1 MTPGYPDERSS
12 LGSKA
17 KTTKCCFCRSETAQS
32 KELKERVY
40 RATSNDYATVAARS
54 DNPEVVANKTIEYR
68 FRSAIPHKARSFQ
81 GESKRSVEPQKTPMR
96 LGRAMK
102 NPTSATKKGL

>member
-12 LGSKA
+12 LGSEA
-17 KTTKCCFCRSETAQS
+17 KTTECCFCRSETAQS

-54 DNPEVVANKTIEYR
+54 DNPEVVANNTIKYR
-68 FRSAIPHKARSFQ
+68 FRAAIPHKARNFQ
-81 GESKRSVEPQKTPMR
+81 GERKCSVEPQDVR
-96 LGRAMK
+96 
-102 NPTSATKKGL
+102 SDATD